1 MKHRDHVSTISNTD
15 HLIPQDTIDAVTAA
29 GAEAMVAFV
38 VAVAKSTQQPGLTV
52 EQRNLLARSVLA
64 DVSGALLPCARMIE
78 CSDEAIVALP
88 ALLREVMP

>member
-1 MKHRDHVSTISNTD
+1 MAKRDHISTIGNTD
-15 HLIPQDTIDAVTAA
+15 HLIPRETIDAVMAA

-38 VAVAKSTQQPGLTV
+38 VAVAEATQQPGLTV

-78 CSDEAIVALP
+78 CSDEAIAVLP